1 MYSNIGLKHE
11 IDIVKRL
18 GSQMGY
24 GHLMQLAS
32 TLWANDLEIHGL
44 PRSGAHSPSVFP
56 LMTEEGK
63 QIAIDADNLYRTLI
77 KQAEESEDENDS
89 SRSD

>member
-11 IDIVKRL
+11 IEIVKRL
-18 GSQMGY
+18 GNQIGY

-32 TLWANDLEIHGL
+32 TLWANELEAKGL
-44 PRSGAHSPSVFP
+44 PRSGAHTPSVFP

-63 QIAIDADNLYRTLI
+63 QISIDADNLYRTLI
-77 KQAEESEDENDS
+77 KQAEEGE
-89 SRSD
+89 